1 MTWDDDNSIDDD
13 DTELMVLWIRN
24 CRDVLLTTTTMT
36 NKYYRNINDDMTA
49 FADMITLTEVVGKW
63 RKES

>member
-13 DTELMVLWIRN
+13 TELMVSWIRN
-24 CRDVLLTTTTMT
+24 CRNVLLTTTTMT

-63 RKES
+63 RKEI